1 MNEEVSYIPVI
12 LAAVLGLVAL
22 NGLSYYSHKSKS
34 IPEVAWVLLFG
45 IIYGFTANKTSIGLP
60 ELTLSPDLILFIFVP
75 FLIFGSTQTMCLYH
89 FRRVLAPASLAAT
102 VGITISMFATALVL
116 MALTDASLL
125 ESLLFGVVVS
135 ATDPLAIG
143 AILEGNK
150 KLSKNMKLLI
160 EGESILNDGFVVTVF
175 GILAL
180 VLFENHIFNVVD
192 DVGGFIFHVAGA
204 IILGAVL
211 GRAAR
216 FILKIWHAMQF
227 TLVANITIAL
237 AYGSF
242 LLAEHFGMSGVLAV
256 FAAALSFGYKPENL
270 SKEFHLQEY
279 VWQYGQY
286 IANTVLFFL
295 LGASVISQGSLGEI
309 GFAQNL
315 VVLLT
320 LLGSRILALVV
331 IKPLIKV
338 DGAVISWLK
347 LLVFN
352 FAGARGAVSI
362 ALIMLLPDSF
372 ALKEEFLA
380 MTFLLVLGSL
390 LLFPPITSKLIKKL

>member
-1 MNEEVSYIPVI
+1 
-12 LAAVLGLVAL
+12 
-22 NGLSYYSHKSKS
+22 
-34 IPEVAWVLLFG
+34 
-45 IIYGFTANKTSIGLP
+45 
-60 ELTLSPDLILFIFVP
+60 
-75 FLIFGSTQTMCLYH
+75 
-89 FRRVLAPASLAAT
+89 
-102 VGITISMFATALVL
+102 
-116 MALTDASLL
+116 
-125 ESLLFGVVVS
+125 
-135 ATDPLAIG
+135 
-143 AILEGNK
+143 
-150 KLSKNMKLLI
+150 
-160 EGESILNDGFVVTVF
+160 
-175 GILAL
+175 
-180 VLFENHIFNVVD
+180 
-192 DVGGFIFHVAGA
+192 
-204 IILGAVL
+204 
-211 GRAAR
+211 
-216 FILKIWHAMQF
+216 
-227 TLVANITIAL
+227 
-237 AYGSF
+237 
-242 LLAEHFGMSGVLAV
+242 MSGVLAV

-270 SKEFHLQEY
+270 SKEFHLQAY

-309 GFAQNL
+309 GFAQAL
-315 VVLLT
+315 VVVLT
-320 LLGSRILALVV
+320 LLGSRILALAV